1 MTKSI
6 PRVITTLLKFVS
18 KDTNSEPLCGI
29 LFDRRN
35 GVMVACDRT
44 KALFVKCDDPFHYA
58 NILAAAKGL
67 PQVSMDA
74 ATDYMSRTTR
84 HDTKTSV
91 EFIPNSFT
99 FSDNLPDCV
108 CIAKVGKTW
117 KYVPSKTVCPYPSIF
132 DAIPFGHH
140 SALYTKKAYY
150 RADTMTDA
158 INAVEA
164 FSKKPVK
171 LYTSY
176 DDPTS
181 PLIHYADVGK
191 MNIALVIMPCRM
203 PDDYA
208 PNSPDSVDIDKPG
221 DVAVVQPGDAPD
233 GSLVKPWTDISK
245 W

>member
-1 MTKSI
+1 MTKSL

-18 KDTNSEPLCGI
+18 KDTTSEPLCGI

-35 GVMVACDRT
+35 GVMVACDRL
-44 KALFVKCDDPFHYA
+44 KALFVKCGDPFQYA

-67 PQVSMDA
+67 PQVSMAA
-74 ATDYMSRTTR
+74 ATDYMARTTR
-84 HDTKTSV
+84 HDTETSV
-91 EFIPNSFT
+91 EFTPNSFKFT
-99 FSDNLPDCV
+99 DGLPDCV

-117 KYVPSKTVCPYPSIF
+117 KYVPSTVCPYPSIF

-140 SALYTKKAYY
+140 SDLYTKKAYY

-203 PDDYA
+203 PADYV
-208 PNSPDSVDIDKPG
+208 PNQPDAVDIEKPG
-221 DVAVVQPGDAPD
+221 DVAVVQPGGAPD
-233 GSLVKPWTDISK
+233 ASLVKPWTDISK